1 MCKIAK
7 KMVAMVI
14 ARKTILCFTKVVLNV
29 EQIACKYSRR
39 HQGNKIL
46 LLELRNLYLN
56 KELCNNYNHN
66 ITYQIFSRLRNLL
79 F

>member
-39 HQGNKIL
+39 HQGNRIL
-46 LLELRNLYLN
+46 LLERFT
-56 KELCNNYNHN
+56 N
-66 ITYQIFSRLRNLL
+66 IEIKSYVIITITI
-79 F
+79 